1 MSKVKDLLS
10 TLSQAEQ
17 EAVQIVRTALDCFNS
32 KDGSGLFTGVERYA
46 VLTARTGI
54 AAVQSVSLSQFWANL
69 LRRMMWGVPPRKFD
83 GQITECLTCE
93 SPHEVIRI
101 LATQTSAIVM
111 LARMVHTE
119 EKPKVEY
126 VDAADLEEDLLS

>member
-1 MSKVKDLLS
+1 M
-10 TLSQAEQ
+10 
-17 EAVQIVRTALDCFNS
+17 QIVRTALDCFNS

-69 LRRMMWGVPPRKFD
+69 LRRMMWGVPPRRFD

-101 LATQTSAIVM
+101 LATQASAIVM

>member
-1 MSKVKDLLS
+1 MSQS
-10 TLSQAEQ
+10 ER

-93 SPHEVIRI
+93 VPHEVIRI
-101 LATQTSAIVM
+101 LAMRTSAIVM